1 MTRIH
6 ICMALGWLAISQARG
21 GTVPDWKAEADTIMS
36 AIPAQSPG
44 ASVVV
49 YREGRE
55 VYASARGLASV
66 ELGVPLTVDS
76 VFRIGSLTKTVTAAT
91 VMQLHA
97 QGKLDLDAPIARWLP
112 SFPRADTVTVRQLLS
127 HTSGVSD
134 AWSTPLTDAMDSTA
148 RLKAIASVP
157 PDFAP
162 GSDWRYSNSGY
173 MVLGAIIEKV
183 TGESWFDAERDL
195 VLAPLQVRGVAF
207 HDDSAV
213 VKALVT
219 GYTVDAHGDIVRPIM
234 YSIAGPGAAGGL
246 SASAGGFAALLHGLA
261 TGAVPGPA
269 AFREMAQPA
278 RIGSIDLPYG
288 LGTVPGRVQG
298 IVVAEHSGGIEG
310 YLSHYVYVP
319 SVDIAVVVLENSDK
333 PAVQARS
340 LARRLTALALGK
352 PYRTF
357 RAVEWA
363 PPRLAG
369 IAGTYVIP
377 GGGTHVI
384 EVRAGSA
391 WIHRDQGPAKRLV
404 PSTDDMLTYAG
415 DGIDY
420 VQIVRDAK
428 GGALAIDFHDGEK
441 PEPRR
446 ELRR

>member
-1 MTRIH
+1 MTKIH
-6 ICMALGWLAISQARG
+6 VCMAIGWLAIGQARG
-21 GTVPDWKAEADTIMS
+21 ATVPDWKSAADTMMS
-36 AIPAQSPG
+36 AIPAQAPG

-66 ELGVPLTVDS
+66 ELGVPLTADS

-97 QGKLDLDAPIARWLP
+97 QGKLDLDAPIVRWLP

-134 AWSTPLTDAMDSTA
+134 AWSARLTDAMDSAA

-173 MVLGAIIEKV
+173 MVLGAIIEKI

-195 VLAPLQVRGVAF
+195 VWAPLHVRGMAF
-207 HDDSAV
+207 HDDDTV
-213 VKALVT
+213 VHGMAT
-219 GYTVDAHGDIVRPIM
+219 GYTVDARGEVARPVM
-234 YSIAGPGAAGGL
+234 YSITGPGAAGGL
-246 SASAGGFAALLHGLA
+246 SASAGSVAALLHGLA
-261 TGAVPGPA
+261 TGSVPGPA
-269 AFREMAQPA
+269 AFREMSHPA
-278 RIGSIDLPYG
+278 RIGRVDLPYG
-288 LGTVPGRVQG
+288 LGMVPGHVQG
-298 IVVAEHSGGIEG
+298 VVVAEHSGGIEG
-310 YLSHYVYVP
+310 YVSHYVYVP
-319 SVDIAVVVLENSDK
+319 SADIAVVVLENSEA
-333 PAVQARS
+333 PAVPARS
-340 LARRLTALALGK
+340 LARRLAALALGK

-357 RAVEWA
+357 RAIDWA
-363 PPRLAG
+363 PHQLDG

-377 GGGTHVI
+377 GGGTHII

-391 WIHRDQGPAKRLV
+391 WIHRDKGPAKRLV
-404 PSTDDMLTYAG
+404 TSVDDTLTYAG

-420 VQIVRDAK
+420 IQIVRDAK
-428 GGALAIDFHDGEK
+428 GRAIAIDFHDDGR
-441 PEPRR
+441 PEGRR
-446 ELRR
+446 EGRR

>member
-1 MTRIH
+1 
-6 ICMALGWLAISQARG
+6 MAIGWLAISQARG
-21 GTVPDWKAEADTIMS
+21 GTVPDWKPEADTMMS
-36 AIPAQSPG
+36 AIPAQAPG

-66 ELGVPLTVDS
+66 ELGVPLTIDS

-134 AWSTPLTDAMDSTA
+134 AWSAALTDAMDSTA
-148 RLKAIASVP
+148 RLKAIASAP

-162 GSDWRYSNSGY
+162 GSDWHYSNSGY

-195 VLAPLQVRGVAF
+195 VLAPLHVRGVAF
-207 HDDSAV
+207 RDDNAV
-213 VKALVT
+213 VPAMVP
-219 GYTVDAHGDIVRPIM
+219 GYTVDARGDIARPIM

-261 TGAVPGPA
+261 TGSVPGPA
-269 AFREMAQPA
+269 AFREMAHSA
-278 RIGSIDLPYG
+278 RIGPVDLPYG
-288 LGTVPGRVQG
+288 LGMVPGHVQG
-298 IVVAEHSGGIEG
+298 VVVAEHSGGIEG
-310 YLSHYVYVP
+310 YVSYYVYVP
-319 SVDIAVVVLENSDK
+319 SADIAVVVLENSDT

-352 PYRTF
+352 PYRSF
-357 RAVEWA
+357 RAIDWA
-363 PPRLAG
+363 PHRLDA

-377 GGGTHVI
+377 GGGMHII

-391 WIHRDQGPAKRLV
+391 WMQRDNGPAKRLV
-404 PSTDDMLTYAG
+404 TSAGDMLTYAG

-420 VQIVRDAK
+420 VQIMRDAN
-428 GGALAIDFHDGEK
+428 GRVIAIDFHDDGKSEG
-441 PEPRR
+441 RR
-446 ELRR
+446 ERRR